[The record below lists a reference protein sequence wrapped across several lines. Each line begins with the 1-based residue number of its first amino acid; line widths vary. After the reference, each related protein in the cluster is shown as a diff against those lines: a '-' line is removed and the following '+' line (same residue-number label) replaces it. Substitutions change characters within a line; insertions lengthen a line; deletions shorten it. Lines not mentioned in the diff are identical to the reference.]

1 MKILLIDT
9 CGATGSIALADPT
22 RPLAVATLP
31 GRSAAERLVPAIHS
45 LVSGSG
51 LNLGQLEAVA
61 VVHGPGSF
69 TGVRVGLSAAKG
81 LCHALNLPLVAISRL
96 AVLASLAQPPAG
108 VPHPSPG
115 VPHSSQSHRDGWE
128 THINALL
135 DAGRGEFYSGLY
147 ANGLCLRES
156 LLTRD
161 QLLAEQCRE
170 EAQLIVCEPAVVE
183 SIATLAPQLV
193 DEPTAISALPLA
205 LARIQRRTFDDP
217 ATIDANYL
225 RRTDAEIFAKPVAK
239 PIAAAAPPRPRPS
252 HPRLPA
258 L

>member
-1 MKILLIDT
+1 LNLLLIDT
-9 CGATGSIALADPT
+9 CGATGSLALADSA
-22 RPLAVATLP
+22 RPPAVATLP

-51 LNLGQLEAVA
+51 LNLGQLDAVA

-96 AVLASLAQPPAG
+96 AVLASLANFTNPDQSPAAP
-108 VPHPSPG
+108 VRA
-115 VPHSSQSHRDGWE
+115 V
-128 THINALL
+128 L

-147 ANGLCLRES
+147 ADGLCLRET

-161 QLLAEQCRE
+161 QLLAELCRE
-170 EAQLIVCEPAVVE
+170 EAQLIVCEPAVAQ
-183 SIATLAPQLV
+183 SIAELAPQLV
-193 DEPTAISALPLA
+193 AEPSAANALPLA
-205 LARIQRRTFDDP
+205 LARVQQRAFDDP

-225 RRTDAEIFAKPVAK
+225 RRTDAEIFAKP
-239 PIAAAAPPRPRPS
+239 IAAD
-252 HPRLPA
+252 LPQPHVTHSGVPIR
-258 L
+258 

>member
-1 MKILLIDT
+1 LNLLLIDT
-9 CGATGSIALADPT
+9 CGATGSLALADSA
-22 RPLAVATLP
+22 RPPAVATLP

-51 LNLGQLEAVA
+51 LNLGQLDAVA

-96 AVLASLAQPPAG
+96 AVLASLANFTNPDQSPAAP
-108 VPHPSPG
+108 VRA
-115 VPHSSQSHRDGWE
+115 V
-128 THINALL
+128 L

-147 ANGLCLRES
+147 ADGLCLRET

-161 QLLAEQCRE
+161 QLLAELCRE
-170 EAQLIVCEPAVVE
+170 EAQLIVCEPAVAQ
-183 SIATLAPQLV
+183 SIAELAPQLV
-193 DEPTAISALPLA
+193 AEPSAASALPLA
-205 LARIQRRTFDDP
+205 LARIRQRAFDDP

-225 RRTDAEIFAKPVAK
+225 RRTDAEIFAKP
-239 PIAAAAPPRPRPS
+239 IAASAPQPHSS
-252 HPRLPA
+252 HPGSPSR
-258 L
+258 

>member
-9 CGATGSIALADPT
+9 CGATGSIALVGAAPS
-22 RPLAVATLP
+22 PATASLP

-45 LVSGSG
+45 LVAG
-51 LNLGQLEAVA
+51 LGLSLAELDAIA

-69 TGVRVGLSAAKG
+69 TGERVGLSAAKG

-108 VPHPSPG
+108 VPHPS
-115 VPHSSQSHRDGWE
+115 QSLRDGWVVR
-128 THINALL
+128 ALL

-156 LLTRD
+156 LVTRD
-161 QLLAEQCRE
+161 QLLAELRSEPQ
-170 EAQLIVCEPAVVE
+170 QTLIVCEPAVAQ
-183 SIATLAPQLV
+183 SIAALVPQLV
-193 DEPTAISALPLA
+193 AEPTAASALPIA
-205 LARIQRRTFDDP
+205 LARIQQCAFDDA

-225 RRTDAEIFAKPVAK
+225 RRTDAEIFAKSIAVA
-239 PIAAAAPPRPRPS
+239 PQLSTTHPGTPS
-252 HPRLPA
+252 R
-258 L
+258 

>member
-1 MKILLIDT
+1 LNLLLIDT
-9 CGATGSIALADPT
+9 CGATGSLALADSA
-22 RPLAVATLP
+22 RPPAVATLP

-51 LNLGQLEAVA
+51 LNLGQLDAVA

-96 AVLASLAQPPAG
+96 AVLASLANFTNPDQSPAAP
-108 VPHPSPG
+108 VRA
-115 VPHSSQSHRDGWE
+115 V
-128 THINALL
+128 L

-147 ANGLCLRES
+147 ADGLCLRET

-161 QLLAEQCRE
+161 QLLAELCRE
-170 EAQLIVCEPAVVE
+170 EAQLIVCEPAVAQ
-183 SIATLAPQLV
+183 SIAALSPQLV
-193 DEPTAISALPLA
+193 AEPSAANALPLA
-205 LARIQRRTFDDP
+205 LARVQQRAFDDP

-225 RRTDAEIFAKPVAK
+225 RRTDAEIFAKP
-239 PIAAAAPPRPRPS
+239 IAAD
-252 HPRLPA
+252 LPQPHVTHSGVPIR
-258 L
+258 